1 MSEADRPN
9 ETASITAT
17 ILEEEEARKAALAEE
32 TADTVLPDD
41 LLPGVGDDEMT
52 FREGVQKGGVSMAL
66 VLLVLSIVEEFDRVA
81 ITVLGPDIQES
92 LNISDT
98 MLLGLGSFGG
108 VVLVLSTIPF
118 AWLADRYRRVG
129 VLSIATGVWAGL
141 VAFTGAVQNA
151 FQLAIGRAGTGIGLV
166 QNSYL
171 TIAHSRPISIAIR
184 ARIFAAEALGRP
196 IGQVIGPFIAGGIVL
211 IAGDGPDD
219 WRVAFYL
226 FSIPALI
233 LVVAIFLLKE
243 PVRGAYEQDAV
254 LGGKLEK
261 AQEEPPVRL
270 SSAFQRLKNVRS
282 FYYLVVGIGVLGF
295 ALVAVPT
302 TVSLL
307 LEEYYDYGAFKRGWL
322 ISISWAAALIA
333 IPFAGKL
340 GDKLFRQDP
349 KKALWLMGLL
359 VALYGVFVT
368 IGVRFTNIVLLM
380 VFYTLGNACQGAAF
394 TQMGPTISAVV
405 PYRMRAQAF
414 SLVGVYIFLMG
425 GFFGG
430 YSPAHSPM
438 PMVNAQP

>member
-1 MSEADRPN
+1 MNEAERTN

-52 FREGVQKGGVSMAL
+52 FREGVEKGGISMAL
-66 VLLVLSIVEEFDRVA
+66 VLLILSIVEEFDRVA
-81 ITVLGPDIQES
+81 ITVLGPDIQDS

-151 FQLAIGRAGTGIGLV
+151 FQLAIGRAGTGIGAGAK
-166 QNSYL
+166 NSYL
-171 TIAHSRPISIAIR
+171 SIFNSRSIPNR
-184 ARIFAAEALGRP
+184 YSCTNFAAEALGRP

-211 IAGDGPDD
+211 LAGDGPDD

-302 TVSLL
+302 TMSLL

-322 ISISWAAALIA
+322 ISISWGAALLA

-414 SLVGVYIFLMG
+414 SLLSVYTSSLWGDSSGVTDWCFL
-425 GFFGG
+425 
-430 YSPAHSPM
+430 
-438 PMVNAQP
+438 